1 MTNKF
6 ARGIS
11 KHAIIIVW
19 MIFMIGVSINTIIQL
34 VTYQNKMD
42 SVNGF
47 VFQGAIV
54 TVTFYLLW
62 VWKNR
67 RRSSISKINI
77 SGLILIFGA
86 LMTAL
91 PLHIFAIKYTML
103 IFLMASVCWIVAFW
117 LAIKG
122 SRKKKEKD

>member
-1 MTNKF
+1 
-6 ARGIS
+6 
-11 KHAIIIVW
+11 
-19 MIFMIGVSINTIIQL
+19 TIIQL
-34 VTYQNKMD
+34 VTYQNKMA
-42 SVNGF
+42 SVTRF

-62 VWKNR
+62 VWKNL